1 MLKVN
6 TQLFGGRGAVSSIAG
21 NTGSIPSNVNKN
33 NGSTSDDRF
42 FGTVQRESQKY
53 FYFDQCENRDSDTCI
68 VMTNNIK
75 VVKGNPVLVTG
86 NNTAIYL
93 KNWQFR
99 LMESREGMT
108 AFAVKVNKN
117 YFKEYTFKNN
127 FDGLSFEKKDTF
139 ESLRQAAYEQ
149 HKQRRAWKSGGT
161 VTVSNYDIKN
171 KNGSTVAK

>member
-1 MLKVN
+1 M
-6 TQLFGGRGAVSSIAG
+6 GGRGATSSNLKESSNIA
-21 NTGSIPSNVNKN
+21 SNVNKN
-33 NGSTSDDRF
+33 NTSTSDDRF
-42 FGTVQRESQKY
+42 FGTVQHESQKY

-139 ESLRQAAYEQ
+139 ESLREVAIEQ
-149 HKQRRAWKSGGT
+149 HKQRRAWKSGGM
-161 VTVSNYDIKN
+161 VTIGSYDIKN
-171 KNGSTVAK
+171 KNGFVVTK